1 MQNPRAETGDGLRP
15 GNSGKLIEPVPMGD
29 STEPVPEI
37 GLEAAY
43 AAKTPSGN
51 KTLYEDWAPTYE
63 SGFIE
68 YMGYVYH
75 RTVADLFVVHQGEVK
90 GEVLDVGCGTGIVGV
105 ELRRLDI
112 EPIDGIDISPAM
124 LSNAAA
130 KTNAD
135 GEAAYRHLIA
145 ADLMQPLDIADD
157 TYSGV
162 ISAGTFTHGHVG
174 PEAFDEMLRV
184 ARTGATFAL
193 GINAE
198 HFVERGF
205 DAKFASLVAAGVI
218 TEPDLIDI
226 AIYEPDHAA
235 NVEGDH
241 FDDRA
246 LVAIFRKLAGAA
258 PV

>member
-1 MQNPRAETGDGLRP
+1 
-15 GNSGKLIEPVPMGD
+15 MGD
-29 STEPVPEI
+29 STGPAPEI

-43 AAKTPSGN
+43 AAKTPGGN
-51 KTLYEDWAPTYE
+51 KELYEDWAPTYE

-75 RTVADLFVVHQGEVK
+75 RTVADLFVAHQGDVR
-90 GEVLDVGCGTGIVGV
+90 GDVLDVGCGTGIVGV

-112 EPIDGIDISPAM
+112 EPVDGVDISPAM
-124 LSNAAA
+124 LSKAAT
-130 KTNAD
+130 KTDPRGA
-135 GEAAYRHLIA
+135 AAYRDLIA
-145 ADLMQPLDIADD
+145 ADLTQPLELASDV
-157 TYSGV
+157 YSGV

-198 HFVERGF
+198 HFVDRGF
-205 DAKFASLVAAGVI
+205 DAKFASLVGAGEI

-226 AIYEPDHAA
+226 AIYEASDAV
-235 NVEGDH
+235 NSDGDH

-246 LVAIFRKLAGAA
+246 LVAVFRKLTGAT